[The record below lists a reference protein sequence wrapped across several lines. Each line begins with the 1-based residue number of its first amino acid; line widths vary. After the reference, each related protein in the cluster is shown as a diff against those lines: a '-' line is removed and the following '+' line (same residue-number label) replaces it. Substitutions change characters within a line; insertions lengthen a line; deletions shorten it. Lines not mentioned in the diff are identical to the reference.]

1 MDYRSE
7 MMRRK
12 LHGKVDGEGLKAGQ
26 TIEAGVT
33 LVAPIVVSAATVP
46 KAAPQSLK
54 TLGGIPEVEATGVG
68 ATQASQTTGKKQT
81 VASINAT
88 SN

>member
-1 MDYRSE
+1 
-7 MMRRK
+7 
-12 LHGKVDGEGLKAGQ
+12 LDGEGIKAGQ
-26 TIEAGVT
+26 AIETGVT
-33 LVAPIVVSAATVP
+33 LVAPIVVGAATAP

-68 ATQASQTTGKKQT
+68 ATQASQTTGKTQT
-81 VASINAT
+81 VESINAT